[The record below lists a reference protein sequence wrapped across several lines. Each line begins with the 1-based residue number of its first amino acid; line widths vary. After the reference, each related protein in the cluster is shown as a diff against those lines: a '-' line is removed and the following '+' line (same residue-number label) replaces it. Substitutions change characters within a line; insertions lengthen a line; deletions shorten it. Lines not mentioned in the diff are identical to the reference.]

1 MAFSLHLLR
10 RGGATFAFQSDMEG
24 QMIKLLGDWASDCYE
39 RYIDVTIDQRYDS
52 MKTFVE
58 ALDKLIAE

>member
-1 MAFSLHLLR
+1 MAFSLHLLCR
-10 RGGATFAFQSDMEG
+10 WGATFAFQSDMEG
-24 QMIKLLGDWASDCYE
+24 QMIKLLGDWASDCYK

-58 ALDKLIAE
+58 GLDKLIAE